1 MATLHEEIDLNSLH
15 GWVVSNDGR
24 QLEIFLQ
31 ENPNTDIN
39 GLNEHGYTP
48 LHLAADRGYV
58 TLVEA
63 LLSKGADPSVKDS
76 DDFTAAELARIAGH
90 DEVGAILDKAMT

>member
-1 MATLHEEIDLNSLH
+1 MGCAVSSMATLHEEIDLNSLH

-63 LLSKGADPSVKDS
+63 LLSKGADPSVKVQS
-76 DDFTAAELARIAGH
+76 TLCAMQQ
-90 DEVGAILDKAMT
+90 AII